1 MRRSFVNIIMLLIP
15 LLVHAESLFE
25 MGLHG
30 GLAGLSAQPEYVS
43 TQVGW
48 HGGAHLYYNYLS
60 PRVIGVRTGLTID
73 YQAPGLG
80 KTDYEDAYSTIDVDN
95 QQMDISYSI
104 GTLRER
110 YKTWSVGIPLQMAV
124 AQDGFIF
131 LAGAKAVF
139 PLSTR
144 WEQTVDHAALS
155 VYYPAFENT
164 VYESYPLAASRDFST
179 TTSGQLTLPKVQ
191 WWLSAELNYSFAI
204 NTEATN
210 HRSYL
215 IIGAYFDY
223 CLTPYTP
230 PTASTESL
238 IILTDTRDGFPLQR
252 IYTPIIEAN
261 RQGTKLVTNVG
272 MYDLGIKISY
282 AISPYDPLKAAK
294 RTCHC
299 L

>member
-1 MRRSFVNIIMLLIP
+1 MKRSFVNIVLLLLP
-15 LLVHAESLFE
+15 LFVQAESLFE
-25 MGLHG
+25 MGFHG
-30 GLAGLSAQPEYVS
+30 GMASIDGQTVYVIS
-43 TQVGW
+43 QVGF
-48 HGGAHLYYNYLS
+48 HGGGHVYYNYLS
-60 PRVIGVRTGLTID
+60 SGIIGLRTGLTID
-73 YQAPGLG
+73 YHNASLG
-80 KTDYEDAYSTIDVDN
+80 RKDYEDAYSTIDVDN
-95 QQMDISYSI
+95 QQMVIAYSI

-139 PLSTR
+139 PLSTT

-155 VYYPAFENT
+155 VTYPAYENT
-164 VYESYPLAASRDFST
+164 VYESYPLGASRDFRMT
-179 TTSGQLTLPKVQ
+179 NSGQLTLPKVQ

-204 NTEATN
+204 HTEATN

-223 CLTPYTP
+223 CLTPYTA

-238 IILTDTRDGFPLQR
+238 IMLTDTRDGFPLQR

-261 RQGTKLVTNVG
+261 RQGSKLVTNIG

>member
-1 MRRSFVNIIMLLIP
+1 MLLMP
-15 LLVHAESLFE
+15 LLVQAESLFE

-30 GLAGLSAQPEYVS
+30 GLAGLRSQPEYVH
-43 TQVGW
+43 TQMGW

-73 YQAPGLG
+73 HHASGFG

-95 QQMDISYSI
+95 QQMVIAYSI

-110 YKTWSVGIPLQMAV
+110 YHTWSVGIPLQMAV

-131 LAGAKAVF
+131 LVGAKAVF
-139 PLSTR
+139 PLSTT
-144 WEQTVDHAALS
+144 WAQTVDHAALS
-155 VYYPAFENT
+155 VTYPTYENT

-179 TTSGQLTLPKVQ
+179 TNSGQLTLPKVQ

-204 NTEATN
+204 HTEATN

-223 CLTPYTP
+223 CLTNYTAP
-230 PTASTESL
+230 SASTESL
-238 IILTDTRDGFPLQR
+238 IMLTDTRDGFPLQR
-252 IYTPIIEAN
+252 ILTPVIEAN
-261 RQGTKLVTNVG
+261 RQGSKLVTNVG

>member
-1 MRRSFVNIIMLLIP
+1 MLLIP